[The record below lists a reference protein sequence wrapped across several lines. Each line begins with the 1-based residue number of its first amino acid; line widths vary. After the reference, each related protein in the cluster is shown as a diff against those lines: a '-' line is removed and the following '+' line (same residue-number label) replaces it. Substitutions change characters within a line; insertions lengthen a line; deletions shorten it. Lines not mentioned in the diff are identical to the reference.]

1 MTFFNLLP
9 PNTTHQSTQ
18 KHTTLFI
25 GKYSNIIRVFVILH
39 ILSIPFIS
47 ATIVDTSTQS
57 GHQQNMRRRAQIRFL
72 HAQLHNSHNHWAT
85 ASSNT
90 GYIVSLSGDGASQ
103 DHLDPTTSIYS
114 PLDQSKRKGK
124 SRCPSRPDGVLM
136 HSSDPSAASSSLS
149 SARLEKAA
157 SLTRAA
163 GNCPHVPPAGIK
175 LMFRLLLSKLS
186 RAGEGFFKAG
196 GNYIGRLTVD
206 VSFSISS
213 PTG

>member
-1 MTFFNLLP
+1 
-9 PNTTHQSTQ
+9 
-18 KHTTLFI
+18 
-25 GKYSNIIRVFVILH
+25 
-39 ILSIPFIS
+39 
-47 ATIVDTSTQS
+47 
-57 GHQQNMRRRAQIRFL
+57 MR
-72 HAQLHNSHNHWAT
+72 
-85 ASSNT
+85 
-90 GYIVSLSGDGASQ
+90 SGDSAYQTSSQ
-103 DHLDPTTSIYS
+103 DHLHPTTSIYS

-196 GNYIGRLTVD
+196 ENYIGRLTVE

-213 PTG
+213 PTGWDRRTIFSNAALCRNGRLGHFWPH